1 MAERPRESL
10 AGIVGVLGGLYGAKK
25 LANIESG
32 FSQFSSDISRIGD
45 QITTSIN
52 YQTSLQH
59 AGFKSLIEL
68 QAGTMFAL
76 NKVNNS
82 IQKVEIELSKINNI
96 LERREKREEKVGDFR
111 LIIIDIE
118 ETLDYIDTI
127 KHHYTPWAAFQTR
140 VLQDI
145 IVEREIKISDFKLL
159 PTNEVK
165 DIKAILKRVDTTYRE
180 CLSLMEEKS

>member
-1 MAERPRESL
+1 VAERPRESL

-111 LIIIDIE
+111 LIMSDIE
-118 ETLDYIDTI
+118 DTLDEIDKI

-145 IVEREIKISDFKLL
+145 IVEKKIQISDFKRESIDEL
-159 PTNEVK
+159 K
-165 DIKAILKRVDTTYRE
+165 KIKAILKRVDTTYRE
-180 CLSLMEEKS
+180 CLS

>member
-32 FSQFSSDISRIGD
+32 FSQFSSDIARVGN

-82 IQKVEIELSKINNI
+82 IQKVEIELSKINNV

-118 ETLDYIDTI
+118 ETLDYIDTF
-127 KHHYTPWAAFQTR
+127 KHQYTPWAAFQTR
-140 VLQDI
+140 VLQDLI
-145 IVEREIKISDFKLL
+145 IEKGIKISDFKRL
-159 PTNEVK
+159 PTSEVK
-165 DIKAILKRVDTTYRE
+165 EIKAILKRVDTTHRE
-180 CLSLMEEKS
+180 CLSLMEASI

>member
-1 MAERPRESL
+1 MAERPKSSL
-10 AGIVGVLGGLYGAKK
+10 AGILGVFGGLYGAKK
-25 LANIESG
+25 LANIQSS
-32 FSQFSSDISRIGD
+32 FSQFSGDIDRVGN
-45 QITTSIN
+45 QISSAIN
-52 YQTSLQH
+52 HQTSLQH

-82 IQKVEIELSKINNI
+82 IQKVEFELSKINNI
-96 LERREKREEKVGDFR
+96 LERQDKREEKVGDFR

-145 IVEREIKISDFKLL
+145 IVEKEIKISDFKRL

-165 DIKAILKRVDTTYRE
+165 DIKAILKRVDTTHRE
-180 CLSLMEEKS
+180 CLSLMEGSK

>member
-1 MAERPRESL
+1 MTERPKSSL
-10 AGIVGVLGGLYGAKK
+10 ADIIGVFAGIYGAKK
-25 LANIESG
+25 LANIQSSYSKLSG
-32 FSQFSSDISRIGD
+32 DIARVGD
-45 QITTSIN
+45 QVTSAIN

-111 LIIIDIE
+111 LIMSDIE
-118 ETLDYIDTI
+118 DTLDEID
-127 KHHYTPWAAFQTR
+127 
-140 VLQDI
+140 
-145 IVEREIKISDFKLL
+145 KISGRS
-159 PTNEVK
+159 TV
-165 DIKAILKRVDTTYRE
+165 
-180 CLSLMEEKS
+180 